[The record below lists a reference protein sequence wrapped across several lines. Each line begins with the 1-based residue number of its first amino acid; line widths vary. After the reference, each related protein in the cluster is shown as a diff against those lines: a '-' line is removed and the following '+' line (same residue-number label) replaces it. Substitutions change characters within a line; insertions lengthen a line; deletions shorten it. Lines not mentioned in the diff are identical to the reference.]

1 MGSVTSAF
9 TRSRNTLVKVGSEPQ
24 KELDGKHRTGA
35 ISKQWGKQPL
45 SEVLKTPPP
54 PPASPTGACVSFS
67 YSSLCL
73 QKVCETLCHT

>member
-54 PPASPTGACVSFS
+54 HPASPTGACESFS
-67 YSSLCL
+67 FSSLCL